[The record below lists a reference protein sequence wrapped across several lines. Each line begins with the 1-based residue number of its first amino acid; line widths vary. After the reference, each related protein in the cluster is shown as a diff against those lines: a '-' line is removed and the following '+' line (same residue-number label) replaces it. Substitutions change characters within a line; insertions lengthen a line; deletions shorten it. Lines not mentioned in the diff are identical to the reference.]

1 MNISREQLILY
12 AVTDRSWL
20 NGRTLYEQVEEALE
34 GGTTLVQLREKNMP
48 DKDFINEAV
57 PIMELCHRYN
67 VPLIINDR
75 VNVAAEIHADGVHIG
90 QSDMDAAK
98 ARKILG
104 PDSIIGV
111 TAKTVEQALDIDTLN
126 AICDSVD
133 IPVVAIGGINNDNV
147 MKLSG
152 SRIAGIAV
160 VSGIFDNK
168 DIKGAAQSLRAK
180 ALNIISG
187 R

>member
-1 MNISREQLILY
+1 M
-12 AVTDRSWL
+12 
-20 NGRTLYEQVEEALE
+20 LE
-34 GGTTLVQLREKNMP
+34 
-48 DKDFINEAV
+48 NEAV

-98 ARKILG
+98 ARIILG

-111 TAKTVEQALDIDTLN
+111 TAKTVEQALKAQAEGADYLGSGAVFGTTTKSDAKPMDIDTLN
-126 AICDSVD
+126 VICDSVD

-180 ALNIISG
+180 ALNIILG

>member
-67 VPLIINDR
+67 VPLIIMIELMSQPKYMQTESISVSPIWMRQKQGKFLDR
-75 VNVAAEIHADGVHIG
+75 
-90 QSDMDAAK
+90 
-98 ARKILG
+98 
-104 PDSIIGV
+104 
-111 TAKTVEQALDIDTLN
+111 TA
-126 AICDSVD
+126 
-133 IPVVAIGGINNDNV
+133 
-147 MKLSG
+147 
-152 SRIAGIAV
+152 
-160 VSGIFDNK
+160 
-168 DIKGAAQSLRAK
+168 
-180 ALNIISG
+180 
-187 R
+187 

>member
-90 QSDMDAAK
+90 QSDMGADYLGSGAVFGTTTKSDAK
-98 ARKILG
+98 
-104 PDSIIGV
+104 PM
-111 TAKTVEQALDIDTLN
+111 DIDTLN